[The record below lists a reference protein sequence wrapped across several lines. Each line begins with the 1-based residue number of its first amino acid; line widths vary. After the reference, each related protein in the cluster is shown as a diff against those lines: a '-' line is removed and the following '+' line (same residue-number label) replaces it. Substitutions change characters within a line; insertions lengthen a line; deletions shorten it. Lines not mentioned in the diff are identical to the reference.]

1 MIIGLFAHMPLLSF
15 GRSGFVSRKAADI
28 RYSCWSARGGWF
40 MPHSHFHQS
49 PISAPDAS
57 NAVLRQTRAAQP
69 LSCRLPIVQIS
80 YRRPQSQSMASV
92 ETSHDVANTPLLS
105 MAISA
110 NFLIFYPQI
119 RSHFTEFRENLQE
132 LVGPTVLPIKLTK
145 EKAPVIAQ

>member
-1 MIIGLFAHMPLLSF
+1 
-15 GRSGFVSRKAADI
+15 
-28 RYSCWSARGGWF
+28 
-40 MPHSHFHQS
+40 
-49 PISAPDAS
+49 
-57 NAVLRQTRAAQP
+57 
-69 LSCRLPIVQIS
+69 
-80 YRRPQSQSMASV
+80 MASV